1 MEQWK
6 LAAVVCLM
14 TLAGVTVGAQF
25 FGARPASAQQA
36 GNYRECFFGRQETV
50 DINNDGVVERP
61 GRNRMI
67 VVPPGFE
74 VVAGGGASS
83 LNNGNANDAS
93 ILFCRR

>member
-14 TLAGVTVGAQF
+14 TLAGVTVGALC

-36 GNYRECFFGRQETV
+36 VTYRECFFGRQETV
-50 DINNDGVVERP
+50 DINNEGVVERP

-83 LNNGNANDAS
+83 LSNGNANDAS